1 MRVAH
6 ETAGR
11 CKIGLLQRP
20 AERGRARFRHDV
32 TGPTIEGFH
41 EDIRVLFEIPLA
53 HVAKRSTYGR
63 RSDKVCPP
71 PRIPD
76 AARCIGPQQS
86 RA

>member
-1 MRVAH
+1 M
-6 ETAGR
+6 
-11 CKIGLLQRP
+11 QNRP
-20 AERGRARFRHDV
+20 AATPGRTRQRARFRHDV

-53 HVAKRSTYGR
+53 HVAKRSNVWQTFGQGT
-63 RSDKVCPP
+63 CPP